1 MRLPGH
7 AGSTPPRTAGFR
19 YLDSVTATD
28 NLLDGLFLVPGS
40 TPVRYGV
47 YLPCTTILG
56 NSSTYRER
64 IMSVK
69 KISTDDVEIG
79 MFVSSLDRP
88 WSETPFLFQ
97 GFPVRDAAEIEEL
110 KKLCRHVYI
119 MAPDEEIEISAIPSR
134 PQPQTRPTKLNGRR
148 QHEVT
153 HTAHDEVRAVRDS
166 HDDLIGVLMEVEN
179 ILREDNELK
188 LPLIEKSVDVMI
200 ESIERNPD
208 AYIWLNRIRK
218 FDSYI
223 YRDALNSSVWATT
236 LGRELGLDRDQLNV
250 LATGALVMD
259 IGKTALSAELLNK
272 AERLSDDEWALM
284 KSHVEQGV
292 RILSET
298 RDIPDGVLDIVRS
311 HHERLDGSGYPL
323 ALQGKQIPLLGQIA
337 GIVDF
342 YVSVTTPR
350 PYAKAVSPSNAIYM
364 LYQQQGRHFSE
375 TLVKAF
381 IQAISTYPTGSLVEL
396 SNGEV
401 GVVISQNPG
410 LRLRPNVILLL
421 DPDKQPY
428 ESYPLVSLVDYT
440 HGQKDRQVDISK
452 TLADGTYD
460 INMEELVL

>member
-1 MRLPGH
+1 M
-7 AGSTPPRTAGFR
+7 A
-19 YLDSVTATD
+19 
-28 NLLDGLFLVPGS
+28 
-40 TPVRYGV
+40 
-47 YLPCTTILG
+47 
-56 NSSTYRER
+56 
-64 IMSVK
+64 VK
-69 KISTDDVEIG
+69 KISTAEIEIG

-97 GFPVRDAAEIEEL
+97 GFPVREVTEIDEL

-119 MAPDEEIEISAIPSR
+119 MAPDEEIEISAVPPR
-134 PQPQTRPTKLNGRR
+134 PRPDPVPQEMLGRR
-148 QHEVT
+148 QYET
-153 HTAHDEVRAVRDS
+153 TRPARDEVHAVRES
-166 HDDLIGVLMEVEN
+166 HDDLIGVLTEVEN
-179 ILREDNELK
+179 ILRKDNELK

-223 YRDALNSSVWATT
+223 YRDALNASVWATT
-236 LGRELGLDRDQLNV
+236 LGRELGLERGQLSV
-250 LATGALVMD
+250 LATGTLVMD
-259 IGKTALSAELLNK
+259 IGKTALPAELLNK
-272 AERLSDDEWALM
+272 TDRLTDDEWALM
-284 KSHVEQGV
+284 KSHVEKGI

-298 RDIPDGVLDIVRS
+298 ANTPSGVLDIVRS

-323 ALQGKQIPLLGQIA
+323 ALQGGHIPLLGQIA

-350 PYAKAVSPSNAIYM
+350 PYAQAVSPSNAIYM
-364 LYQQQGRHFSE
+364 LYQQQGRYFSE
-375 TLVKAF
+375 TLVKGF

-410 LRLRPNVILLL
+410 LRLRPNVVLLL
-421 DPDKQPY
+421 DPDKRPY
-428 ESYPLVSLVDYT
+428 ESYPLVSLVDYC
-440 HGQKDRQVDISK
+440 HGTTNKPVDISR

-460 INMEELVL
+460 IKMEELTL